1 MEEYIKKSDV
11 LELLANMPSDIVYD
25 HIYELKGVF
34 IGVDMP
40 EEKETTNEIV
50 YLCDRDAC
58 DGCPNFECKHTYDI
72 SHAINFEE
80 VEPGKYMEK
89 GITK

>member
-34 IGVDMP
+34 ITDDVP

-58 DGCPNFECKHTYDI
+58 DKCPNLECKHTYDI

-89 GITK
+89 GIVK